1 MDIRLLRHYE
11 TELAFMREM
20 GAEFA
25 ESFPKIAARL
35 GMEGTE
41 VADPYVERLLEG
53 AAFMNAR
60 VQLELELQYPE
71 FTSHL
76 LDIVYPH
83 YLGPTPSMMVVEL
96 VPDFDNTALDAGYL
110 LPRRTLLRS
119 RRVEGGQTAC
129 LYHTAHD
136 VTLWPVRIAEA
147 EYIDARGELVA
158 AGVAGATEA
167 RAGIRLRL
175 AHAKGLPLNEID
187 LDRLTLFLG
196 GQGARGFRLHEAL
209 CAQVTGIV
217 ARSTDRRND
226 WTTHVAAGVEPRGFT
241 PEEALL
247 PAPARS
253 FDGYRLLQEYFAMP
267 ERFHFVEVAGLANAC
282 ARTAEAE
289 VDLYFLLRDG
299 DPSLAEAVTPEA
311 FRLGCVP
318 AINLFRKR
326 CDRVH
331 ITTADAAQHVVPDR
345 AAPLDYEVHSIE
357 SVVGISATGAEDVTF
372 HPFYATDAFSPADGA
387 ATAYYSQTRR
397 MRQRTE
403 RERLKGART
412 NYLGSEIYLSL
423 VDPARA
429 PYAGDLQQLAVTA
442 MVTNR
447 DLPLLL
453 SMGGPDVFHLPDGG
467 PVAQV
472 RTPVPPTRPRPT
484 LAQGETAWRL
494 INHLSLNYLSI
505 ADTDGGGGADGL
517 RTLVGLYVPEGDRA
531 AERQVEGIARV
542 TSRPVVRRIT
552 DEVLSTA
559 VRGLEIELECDEDY
573 FEGSSAWL
581 LAAVLE
587 RFFRG
592 HVAINSFTETV
603 LTTHQRGEVAR
614 WRPLKGLSRVI

>member
-1 MDIRLLRHYE
+1 MDVRLLRHYE

-35 GMEGTE
+35 GMDGTE

-53 AAFMNAR
+53 VAFMNAR
-60 VQLELELQYPE
+60 VQLELDLQYPE
-71 FTSHL
+71 FTGHL

-96 VPDFDNTALDAGYL
+96 IPDFDSPLLDTGHL
-110 LPRRTLLRS
+110 LPRHTHLRS
-119 RRVEGGQTAC
+119 RRVEGGQTSC
-129 LYHTAHD
+129 LYRTAHD
-136 VTLWPVRIAEA
+136 VALWPIRITEA
-147 EYIDARGELVA
+147 EYIDTRGELVA
-158 AGVAGATEA
+158 AGVTGAIEA

-175 AHAKGLPLNEID
+175 GRANSLPLNEIG

-196 GQGARGFRLHEAL
+196 GQGARGFRLYEAV
-209 CAQVTGIV
+209 CTRVTGIV

-226 WTTHVAAGVEPRGFT
+226 WTMKVAAEVTPRGFE

-247 PAPARS
+247 PVPARS
-253 FDGYRLLQEYFAMP
+253 FDGYRLLQEYFTMP
-267 ERFHFVEVAGLANAC
+267 ERFHFIEVAGVANAC
-282 ARTAEAE
+282 ARTTGPE
-289 VDLYFLLRDG
+289 VDLYFLLRES
-299 DPSLAEAVTPEA
+299 DPVLAEAVTAEA
-311 FRLGCVP
+311 FRPNCVP
-318 AINLFRKR
+318 AINLFEKR

-345 AAPLDYEVHSIE
+345 TAPLDYEIHSIN
-357 SVVGISATGAEDVTF
+357 SVVGMSGSGEDDVAF
-372 HPFYATDAFSPADGA
+372 HPFYAVDAFSPLGDA
-387 ATAYYSQTRR
+387 AYYSQTRR

-412 NYLGSEIYLSL
+412 NYLGSELYLSM
-423 VDPARA
+423 VEPQRA
-429 PYAGDLQQLAVTA
+429 PYSGDLQQLAVTA

-467 PVAQV
+467 PVTQV

-494 INHLSLNYLSI
+494 INHLSLNYLSV
-505 ADTDGGGGADGL
+505 ADTEGGGGADGL
-517 RTLVGLYVPEGDRA
+517 RTLLRLYVAEGDRA
-531 AERQVEGIARV
+531 TEKQIDGIVRV
-542 TSRPVVRRIT
+542 SSRPVVRRIA
-552 DEVLSTA
+552 DEALSTA
-559 VRGLEIELECDEDY
+559 VRGLEIKVECDEDY
-573 FEGSSAWL
+573 FEGASAYL
-581 LAAVLE
+581 LVAVLE
-587 RFFRG
+587 RFFRA

-603 LTTHQRGEVAR
+603 LTTHQRGEIAR
-614 WRPLKGLSRVI
+614 WRPLMGLSPVI